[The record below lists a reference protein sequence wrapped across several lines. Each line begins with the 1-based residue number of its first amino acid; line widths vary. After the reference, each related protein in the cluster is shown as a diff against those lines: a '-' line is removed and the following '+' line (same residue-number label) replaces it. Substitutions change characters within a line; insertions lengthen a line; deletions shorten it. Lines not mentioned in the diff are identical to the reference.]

1 MNKEKINKNNK
12 TISSW
17 PIEDRPREKLEKY
30 GAEKMTDAELIAI
43 LIRTGTKNKTAVDI
57 ARQII
62 SEIGGISKLGRMTIP
77 ALQKI
82 NGIGLAKAV
91 TIASAFQLGVRF
103 SRYDINEKS
112 PKITSPSDVAKLYG
126 SELSLLSKEVFKVL
140 LLKSNNRIFKDV
152 IVSSGNLNGSVV
164 HSREIF
170 KIAIDN
176 LAAGVI
182 LMHNHPSGN
191 EKPSNEDIA
200 ITKKI
205 VQSGEIIGIKVLD
218 HLIIAG
224 NKYFSF
230 ADNGLI

>member
-1 MNKEKINKNNK
+1 MKKNENTKNNNA
-12 TISSW
+12 ISSW
-17 PIEDRPREKLEKY
+17 PIEDRPREKLEKF
-30 GAEKMTDAELIAI
+30 GADKLTDAELIAI

-62 SEIGGISKLGRMTIP
+62 SEVGGVSKLGRMTVP

-103 SRYDINEKS
+103 SKTDMNEKS
-112 PKITSPSDVAKLYG
+112 PKITSPSDVAKIYG
-126 SELSLLSKEVFKVL
+126 SELSLLNNEIFKIL
-140 LLKSNNRIFKDV
+140 LLNSSNRIYKDV
-152 IVSSGNLNGSVV
+152 IVSSGHLNGSVV

-176 LAAGVI
+176 LSAGII

-191 EKPSNEDIA
+191 EKPSKEDIA

-224 NKYFSF
+224 NKYYSF
-230 ADNGLI
+230 ADEGMI

>member
-1 MNKEKINKNNK
+1 MKEKNINKNYK

-30 GAEKMTDAELIAI
+30 GADKLTDAELIAI
-43 LIRTGTKNKTAVDI
+43 LIRTGAKNKTAVDI

-62 SEIGGISKLGRMTIP
+62 SEVGGISKLGRMTIP

-91 TIASAFQLGVRF
+91 TIASAFQLGTRF
-103 SRYDINEKS
+103 SKQDINKNS
-112 PKITSPSDVAKLYG
+112 PKITSPTDVAKIYG
-126 SELSLLSKEVFKVL
+126 SELSLLNNEVFKVL
-140 LLKSNNRIFKDV
+140 LLNSNNRIFKDV
-152 IVSSGNLNGSVV
+152 IVSSGHLNASVV

-191 EKPSNEDIA
+191 NKPSNEDIS

-205 VQSGEIIGIKVLD
+205 VKSGKIIGIKVLD

-224 NKYFSF
+224 NKYYSF